1 MVGLWQ
7 PLEVRWVL
15 WASLLLRTLE
25 QVQDPNAGIPCLAAV
40 RHPVHTT
47 WLLHHAVPLTR
58 GHGLAISMVLHI
70 LILAQSVRSLQL
82 QLLLQPSLQLQHHFE
97 QRKMH
102 CQW

>member
-1 MVGLWQ
+1 MVGRWQ

-15 WASLLLRTLE
+15 WTSLLLRRLE
-25 QVQDPNAGIPCLAAV
+25 QVQAPNAGIPCLAAV

-58 GHGLAISMVLHI
+58 GHALATSMVVHI
-70 LILAQSVRSLQL
+70 QL

-97 QRKMH
+97 QRRMH
-102 CQW
+102 CEWYL